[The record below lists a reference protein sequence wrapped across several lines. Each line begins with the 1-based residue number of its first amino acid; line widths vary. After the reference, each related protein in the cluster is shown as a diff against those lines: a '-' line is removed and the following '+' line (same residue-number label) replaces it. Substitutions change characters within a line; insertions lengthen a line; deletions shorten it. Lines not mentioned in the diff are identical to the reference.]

1 MSIRENEYGI
11 IAKTEE
17 VLKLNPNEWRVLSA
31 IPRSSTIARIS
42 ELTGLPYST
51 VIDVVKRLS
60 RMGIEMHFVPR
71 YDVMNVKPLFLLFK
85 AEGVERLPLYTV
97 RVSRLKGRSSY
108 LGVLAL
114 VPERHVDDY
123 VAALPERPVERVEG
137 EEVRHWLPT
146 GRLTRYVSGLGLV
159 LPSTERLEEVLAAGR
174 APIERR
180 EKRWVD
186 WIDLLVIIFKMR
198 YAYTKLSE
206 VARLIEERLGMSAP
220 SRQLMSY
227 HYRTHVMGLW
237 NYNAVGFRLNE
248 TVAPR
253 RLYVF
258 RGKESRVAART
269 LVEMPYFFESYIGEE
284 GAATYAQPP
293 CYTHRIL
300 YDILST
306 VDVDLPYGELFVTAE
321 QELEWLPPEAL
332 RYYHDKGEW
341 MPPTELSHEVLV

>member
-51 VIDVVKRLS
+51 VIDVVKRLA
-60 RMGIEMHFVPR
+60 RMGIEMHFIPR
-71 YDVMNVKPLFLLFK
+71 YDVMSLRPMFLLFK
-85 AEGVERLPLYTV
+85 ADKLDKLPLYSA
-97 RVSRLKGRSSY
+97 RVARLKGRSNY
-108 LGVLAL
+108 IGVLAI
-114 VPERHVDDY
+114 VPERHVDSY
-123 VAALPERPVERVEG
+123 IAALPERPVERIDG

-159 LPSTERLEEVLAAGR
+159 LPSDERLDEVLAAGR

-206 VARLIEERLGMSAP
+206 VARLIEEQLGMAAP

-237 NYNAVGFRLNE
+237 SYNAVSFRLNE

-253 RLYVF
+253 RLYIF
-258 RGKESRVAART
+258 RGRESKVIARA
-269 LVEMPYFFESYIGEE
+269 LVEMPYFFESYVGEG
-284 GAATYAQPP
+284 GAVTYAQPP
-293 CYTHRIL
+293 CYTHRL
-300 YDILST
+300 FYDILSG
-306 VDVDLPYGELFVTAE
+306 VDAELPYGELFLVAE
-321 QELEWLPPEAL
+321 QELNWLPPEAL
-332 RYYHDKGEW
+332 RYYHDRGEW
-341 MPPTELSHEVLV
+341 MSPGDYSHEVLV

>member
-51 VIDVVKRLS
+51 VIDVVKRLT
-60 RMGIEMHFVPR
+60 RMGIRIHFVPR
-71 YDVMNVKPLFLLFK
+71 FDIMSLKPLFLLYR
-85 AEGVERLPLYTV
+85 ADRIERVPLYTT
-97 RVSRLKGRSSY
+97 RVMKLVGKERY
-108 LGVLAL
+108 LGLLAI
-114 VPERHVDDY
+114 VPENLVEEY
-123 VAALPERPVERVEG
+123 IEAVQLTPLERVEG
-137 EEVRHWLPT
+137 EEIKHWLPT
-146 GRLTRYVSGLGLV
+146 GRLTRYISGLGLV
-159 LPSTERLEEVLAAGR
+159 LPSDERLDEVLAAGR

-186 WIDLLVIIFKMR
+186 WIDLLVIVFKMR

-206 VARLIEERLGMSAP
+206 VARLIEEQLGMAAP

-237 NYNAVGFRLNE
+237 NYNSVDFDLNG
-248 TVAPR
+248 TVAPK

-258 RGKESRVAART
+258 KGRESKVIART
-269 LVEMPYFFESYIGEE
+269 LVEMPYFFTSYIGEE
-284 GAATYAQPP
+284 AAMTYAQPP
-293 CYTHRIL
+293 CYTHRL
-300 YDILST
+300 FYDILSR
-306 VDVDLPYGELFVTAE
+306 VDAELPYGELFVDGE
-321 QELEWLPPEAL
+321 QEIPWPPAEAL

-341 MPPTELSHEVLV
+341 MPPSEYSSEVLV